1 MAFRGHISSRPF
13 GGQRVPQHIQNLVI
27 RDYCQR
33 NRLQYLLSATELA
46 MPNSFLMLT
55 QLQEDI
61 EKLDGIVFYSLGQL
75 PEEDKQRI
83 ELFRRVISETRC
95 VHFSVVGLCVNDWAS
110 ARRVEQILQVQSV
123 IPACLSTKSL
133 SLTLS
138 DRAHG

>member
-1 MAFRGHISSRPF
+1 MGE
-13 GGQRVPQHIQNLVI
+13 RVPQHVQNLVI
-27 RDYCQR
+27 RDYCRKQG
-33 NRLQYLLSATELA
+33 LQYLLSATEYA
-46 MPNSFLMLT
+46 MANSHLI
-55 QLQEDI
+55 LQQVLDELS
-61 EKLDGIVFYSLGQL
+61 KLDGIVFYSLGQL

-83 ELFRRVISETRC
+83 ELFRRVISATRC
-95 VHFSVVGLCVNDWAS
+95 VHFSVEGLCVNDWAS